1 MKKINKPF
9 SPYIFIGLLALVSG
23 CGNWNIKT
31 GESNIS
37 LSENGYVDQTNRDI
51 IKSVIDAEGN
61 SLDCTVGKSSSSRGL
76 KTCNQIKKER
86 LDQFKKK
93 HQLRIKEDQ
102 KVSDKFLRKKI
113 SGSNIITFSSGLK
126 VKINAQ
132 VKYSLETNE
141 IIINSEVRRLKGNIL
156 DFNKVFISDE
166 SNLQISFLDKDRFEL
181 LKPLKL
187 PLSIYKGQKEG
198 IIYRKKFGRNP
209 EDVVGIKI
217 LARKKLDKSIELERV
232 SRLEL
237 SIKI

>member
-1 MKKINKPF
+1 MKKINQPF
-9 SPYIFIGLLALVSG
+9 SFYICIGLLALVSG

-31 GESNIS
+31 GESNIIR
-37 LSENGYVDQTNRDI
+37 SEDGYVDQKNRDI
-51 IKSVIDAEGN
+51 IKSVIDLEGN
-61 SLDCTVGKSSSSRGL
+61 SLDCTVGKSSSRRDL
-76 KTCNQIKKER
+76 ETCNKIKKEMS
-86 LDQFKKK
+86 DVSKKN

-102 KVSDKFLRKKI
+102 RLLDQFLRKKI

-126 VKINAQ
+126 VKIIAQ
-132 VKYSLETNE
+132 VKYSLETNQ

-156 DFNKVFISDE
+156 DFNKVFIKDE

-181 LKPLKL
+181 LTPLEL
-187 PLSIYKGQKEG
+187 PLSIYKGQQEG
-198 IIYRKKFGRNP
+198 IIYKKKVAKNS
-209 EDVVGIKI
+209 EELMGIKI